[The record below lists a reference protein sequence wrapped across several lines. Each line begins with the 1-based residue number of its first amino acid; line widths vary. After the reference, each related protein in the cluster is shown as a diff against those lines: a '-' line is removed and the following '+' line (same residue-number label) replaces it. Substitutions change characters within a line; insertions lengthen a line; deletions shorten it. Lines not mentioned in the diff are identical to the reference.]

1 MWHTLAAVGG
11 MYRFVPV
18 HLAQRNGT
26 IAQTA
31 ILLLPSYFFIIFDYS
46 SYLKY

>member
-26 IAQTA
+26 IAPLYYYSLR
-31 ILLLPSYFFIIFDYS
+31 IFFIMFDYS